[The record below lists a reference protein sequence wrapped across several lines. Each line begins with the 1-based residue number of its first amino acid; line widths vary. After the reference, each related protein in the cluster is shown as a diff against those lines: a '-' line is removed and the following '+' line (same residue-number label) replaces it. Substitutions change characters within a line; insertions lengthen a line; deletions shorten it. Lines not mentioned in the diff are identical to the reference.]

1 MSKQAVL
8 AIITAAA
15 VGGWIYSDEIMQRIH
30 GGDAPAGETS
40 TVSGPADSDTGG
52 GGGRHGDSGKIYS
65 WKDADG
71 NTHFG
76 SRAEMQDAQEVH
88 LSKSNTVSLG
98 GGKKNGDSAP
108 PPSDSRSAYGGAHSG
123 GKPHETLP
131 QQANRRLNSA
141 AAQQQAE
148 MNAVSEGSQ

>member
-1 MSKQAVL
+1 MSKQVVL
-8 AIITAAA
+8 AIITVAA
-15 VGGWIYSDEIMQRIH
+15 VGGWIYRDEIMQHIN
-30 GGDAPAGETS
+30 GGEAPAGETS
-40 TVSGPADSDTGG
+40 TVTGAADSGG
-52 GGGRHGDSGKIYS
+52 GGSRHGDTGKIYS

-98 GGKKNGDSAP
+98 KKSADSAP
-108 PPSDSRSAYGGAHSG
+108 SESRPQHSSGGGG